1 MIIGAGGGIGQAFVE
16 LLMAQD
22 KCARVTALTRQ
33 PDSIALSGP
42 KLHCGVLDIS
52 DEASIEAAALSL
64 KEMTNT
70 PEHKPAVLINCTG
83 ILHDKETGLQPERSH
98 RHLSGDTMM
107 QVFAV
112 NTFGPALLVKYFLPL
127 MPRDRRSIFASLSAR
142 VGSISD
148 NRIGGWYAYRASK
161 AAHNMML
168 KTASLEAA
176 MRYKELV
183 VAGLHPGTVDTG
195 LSAPFQGNV
204 TSDKLFTPKQSA
216 GYLLEVL
223 DGLTPAQSGRVFAW
237 DGQEV
242 PA

>member
-16 LLMAQD
+16 LLLSQD
-22 KCARVTALTRQ
+22 RCARVTALTRQ
-33 PDSIALSGP
+33 PDTIGLSDA
-42 KLHCGVLDIS
+42 KLHCGVLDIT
-52 DEASIEAAALSL
+52 DEDSIAAAALACKAS
-64 KEMTNT
+64 T
-70 PEHKPAVLINCTG
+70 PPENIPDVLINCTG
-83 ILHDKETGLQPERSH
+83 ILHNAETGLQPERSH
-98 RHLSGDTMM
+98 RHLSADTMR

-127 MPRDRRSIFASLSAR
+127 MPRDRRALFASLSAR

-204 TSDKLFTPKQSA
+204 KSDKLFTAKQSA
-216 GYLLEVL
+216 GYLLDVL

-237 DGQEV
+237 DGEEV